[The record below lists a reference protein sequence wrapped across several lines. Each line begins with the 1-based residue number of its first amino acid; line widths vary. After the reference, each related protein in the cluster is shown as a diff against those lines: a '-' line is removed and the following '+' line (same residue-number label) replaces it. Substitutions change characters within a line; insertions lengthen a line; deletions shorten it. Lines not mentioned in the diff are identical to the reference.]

1 MVQLIALLQTFQ
13 KGHERCGA
21 QVLERIS
28 GCNIFLTVLSQI
40 ANTLPVILHTKK
52 FITNPNNY
60 FFMEW
65 MYLGMVIFLFVLA
78 AFDLW
83 VGVSN
88 DAVNF
93 LNSAIGSRTAK
104 FRTLVIIASVGVFFG
119 CILSNG
125 MMDIA
130 RHGIFTPQ
138 YFSFREVMYIYMA
151 VMVTDIVL
159 LDVFN
164 TFGMPTSTTVS
175 MVFELLGAS
184 FAFVLI
190 KMAGDGLALGIGDYL
205 NTSKALEVILGIF
218 MSVPIA
224 FLFGSLIQYLTRIIF
239 TFNITKNLRWKIGLF
254 GGIAITSIL
263 YFMLFKG
270 LKDLS
275 FMSADVKAYI
285 NTHLLVILGGVFV
298 TSTVLMQLLHALKVN
313 VFRIIVLCGT
323 FALAT
328 AFAGNDLVNF
338 IGVPLAGYSSYLDFT
353 ANAAG
358 VGADSFLMLSLHD
371 SASTPFYFLAAAGF
385 IMVFSLATSKKARKV
400 VETEVGLSRKNEGD
414 EMFGSSRAARSLV
427 RWSNSVAGAVANVTP
442 KKVSRYIDRRFQV
455 PADMEDN
462 GAAYDMLRASVN
474 LVVASLL
481 IALGTSL
488 KLPLS
493 TTFVTFMVAMGSSL
507 ADRAWSRESAVFRIT
522 GVLTVIG
529 GWFITA
535 GVAFTACFIIASAMN
550 FGGIVAVVIIFCAG
564 VYCIIHSQRRF
575 AKKQKEEAQEGD
587 ILFQQMLQS
596 KDRTAI
602 VPMLTRHMNMSVAEV
617 LEKYAELLHRT
628 SDGLF
633 TEKLR
638 PMRHALSDLNR
649 SKRDLK
655 NLRRRE
661 TICLRRAE
669 PVVDGVRL
677 STNFHLIHNSLRQM
691 LYGLI
696 RIAEP
701 ACEHVDNHFTPID
714 QLYAERYSKLR
725 TRIVELMNEISS
737 NLRNQRSEEND
748 ALQARCLQLQDDLIA
763 FRHDIS
769 VAIQSDNVNLNAMT
783 LLLHMTQETDQL
795 LVEVMELLKN
805 IKAYR
810 EML

>member
-1 MVQLIALLQTFQ
+1 
-13 KGHERCGA
+13 
-21 QVLERIS
+21 
-28 GCNIFLTVLSQI
+28 
-40 ANTLPVILHTKK
+40 
-52 FITNPNNY
+52 
-60 FFMEW
+60 

-104 FRTLVIIASVGVFFG
+104 YRTLLIIASIGVFCG

-138 YFSFREVMYIYMA
+138 YFSFREVMYIYLA

-159 LDVFN
+159 LDMFN
-164 TFGMPTSTTVS
+164 SFGMPTSTTVS

-184 FAFVLI
+184 FAFVMI
-190 KMAGDGLALGIGDYL
+190 KMAGDGLALGMGDYL
-205 NTSKALEVILGIF
+205 NTSKALEVIFGIF
-218 MSVPIA
+218 MSVPLA
-224 FLFGSLIQYLTRIIF
+224 FIFGSLIQYITRLIF
-239 TFNITKNLRWKIGLF
+239 TFEIFKNLRFKIGIF
-254 GGIAITSIL
+254 GGVAITSIL

-270 LKDLS
+270 LKQLS
-275 FMSADVKAYI
+275 FMSADVKAYLDE
-285 NTHLLVILGGVFV
+285 NILMVLGLTFV
-298 TSTVLMQLLHALKVN
+298 VSTVLMQLLHMLKVN
-313 VFRIIVLCGT
+313 VFRVIVLCGT

-338 IGVPLAGYSSYLDFT
+338 IGVPLAGYSSFLDFT
-353 ANAAG
+353 ANGAG
-358 VGADSFLMLSLHD
+358 FTPDSFMMASLHD
-371 SASTPFYFLAAAGF
+371 SATTPIYFLVAAGV

-400 VETEVGLSRKNEGD
+400 VETEVGLSRKSEGD
-414 EMFGSSRAARSLV
+414 EMFGSSKVARSLV
-427 RWSNSVAGAVANVTP
+427 RWSNSVARS
-442 KKVSRYIDRRFQV
+442 VSRYTPESVSAYIDKRFQTPV
-455 PADMEDN
+455 DAVDN

-493 TTFVTFMVAMGSSL
+493 TTFVTFMVAMGTSL

-535 GVAFTACFIIASAMN
+535 GVAFTACFFVAMAMN
-550 FGGIVAVVIIFCAG
+550 FGGVVAAVIIVSIG
-564 VYCIIHSQRRF
+564 IYSIIHSQQRF
-575 AKKQKEEAQEGD
+575 NKKQKEEAQQGD
-587 ILFQQMLQS
+587 ILFQQMLQTT
-596 KDRTAI
+596 DRTQI
-602 VPMLTRHMNMSVAEV
+602 VPMLTRHINMSVAEV
-617 LEKYAELLHRT
+617 TEQYADLLVRT
-628 SDGLF
+628 TDGLF
-633 TEKLR
+633 GEHLR
-638 PMRHALSDLNR
+638 PMRQSIRTLNK
-649 SKRDLK
+649 SKRELK

-661 TICLRRAE
+661 TLCLRRAE
-669 PVVDGVRL
+669 PPVAGIRL

-701 ACEHVDNHFTPID
+701 AYEHVDNHFSPID
-714 QLYAERYSKLR
+714 ATFAARYTKLR
-725 TRIVELMNEISS
+725 TEFTELIAEIAG
-737 NLRNQRSEEND
+737 NFRNQRSEDND
-748 ALQARCLQLQDDLIA
+748 ALMARCSEIRSELHNLGQEIG
-763 FRHDIS
+763 
-769 VAIQSDNVNLNAMT
+769 VAIQTTDVNLTAIT
-783 LLLHMTQETDQL
+783 LMLHLVQETEQL
-795 LVEVMELLKN
+795 LVEVKELLKN
-805 IKAYR
+805 TKLYR
-810 EML
+810 EMV

>member
-1 MVQLIALLQTFQ
+1 
-13 KGHERCGA
+13 
-21 QVLERIS
+21 
-28 GCNIFLTVLSQI
+28 
-40 ANTLPVILHTKK
+40 
-52 FITNPNNY
+52 
-60 FFMEW
+60 MEW

-104 FRTLVIIASVGVFFG
+104 YRTLLIIASIGVFCG

-138 YFSFREVMYIYMA
+138 YFSFREVMYIYLA

-159 LDVFN
+159 LDMFN
-164 TFGMPTSTTVS
+164 SFGMPTSTTVS

-184 FAFVLI
+184 FAFVMI
-190 KMAGDGLALGIGDYL
+190 KMAGDGLALGMGDYL
-205 NTSKALEVILGIF
+205 NTSKALEVIFGIF
-218 MSVPIA
+218 MSVPLA
-224 FLFGSLIQYLTRIIF
+224 FIFGSLIQYLTRLIF
-239 TFNITKNLRWKIGLF
+239 TFEIFKNLRFKIGIF
-254 GGIAITSIL
+254 GGVAITSIL

-270 LKDLS
+270 LKQLS
-275 FMSADVKAYI
+275 FMSADVKAYLDE
-285 NTHLLVILGGVFV
+285 NILMVLGLTFV
-298 TSTVLMQLLHALKVN
+298 VSTILMQLLHMLKVN
-313 VFRIIVLCGT
+313 VFRVIVLCGT

-338 IGVPLAGYSSYLDFT
+338 IGVPLAGYSSFMDFT
-353 ANAAG
+353 ANGAG
-358 VGADSFLMLSLHD
+358 FTPDSFMMASLHD
-371 SASTPFYFLAAAGF
+371 SATTPIYFLAAAGA

-400 VETEVGLSRKNEGD
+400 VETEVGLSRKSEGD
-414 EMFGSSRAARSLV
+414 EMFGSSKVARSLV
-427 RWSNSVAGAVANVTP
+427 RWSNSVARS
-442 KKVSRYIDRRFQV
+442 VSRYTPESVSRFVDKRFQTPV
-455 PADMEDN
+455 DAVDN

-493 TTFVTFMVAMGSSL
+493 TTFVTFMVAMGTSL

-535 GVAFTACFIIASAMN
+535 GVAFTACFFVAMAMN
-550 FGGIVAVVIIFCAG
+550 FGGVVAAVIIVSIG
-564 VYCIIHSQRRF
+564 IYSIIHSQQRF
-575 AKKQKEEAQEGD
+575 NKKQKEEAQQGD
-587 ILFQQMLQS
+587 ILFQQMLQTT
-596 KDRTAI
+596 DRTQI
-602 VPMLTRHMNMSVAEV
+602 VPMLTRHINMSVAEV
-617 LEKYAELLHRT
+617 TEQYADLLVRT
-628 SDGLF
+628 TDGLF
-633 TEKLR
+633 GEHLR
-638 PMRHALSDLNR
+638 PMRQSIRSLNK
-649 SKRDLK
+649 SKRELK

-661 TICLRRAE
+661 TLCLRRAE
-669 PVVDGVRL
+669 PPVAGIRL

-701 ACEHVDNHFTPID
+701 AYEHVDNHFSPID
-714 QLYAERYSKLR
+714 ATFAARYTKLR
-725 TRIVELMNEISS
+725 TEFTELIAEIAG
-737 NLRNQRSEEND
+737 NFRNQRSEDND
-748 ALQARCLQLQDDLIA
+748 ALMARCSEIRSELHNLGQEIG
-763 FRHDIS
+763 
-769 VAIQSDNVNLNAMT
+769 VAIQTTDVNLTAIT
-783 LLLHMTQETDQL
+783 LMLHLVQETEQL
-795 LVEVMELLKN
+795 LVEVKELLKN
-805 IKAYR
+805 TKLYR
-810 EML
+810 EMV